1 MSTEYVSHTQ
11 TKDGVI
17 TVCHDRLSGE
27 EFTVKSKY
35 LVGADGGNSKVAKD
49 AGLPFEGKM
58 GVRGSMNIWFRA
70 DLSELVAHR
79 PAVLYPIMQP
89 GAEVGGIG
97 MGLIRMVRPWNE
109 WLIVWG
115 YDIDEPAPVIDEA
128 KTTEIAR
135 QLVGKPDL
143 EIKLLG
149 ANTWTVNNMYAT
161 RMQDGRVFCMGDA
174 THRHPPSGG
183 LGSNTS
189 IQDAFNLAWKL
200 AAVIKG
206 NAGEALLDSYT
217 LERAPVAKQI
227 VTRANQSI
235 AEFAPL
241 YQALGIAETTDG
253 ATMQA
258 NMHARSQST
267 AAAEKQREEIREALA
282 FKKYELDA
290 HGVEMNQRYR
300 SNAIVTDGQ
309 DEPAF
314 ERDAELYYQSTTWP
328 GARLPHAWVFD
339 KRGRQHST
347 LDLAG
352 HGQFTVFT
360 GLGGEAWV
368 EAARHVGEEFGI
380 DINVHVV
387 GPRQAYADHAGEWAG
402 VKEIGDSGCL
412 LVRPDHH
419 VAWRSFEKVPDPVA
433 ELRRA
438 LQTVLAK

>member
-1 MSTEYVSHTQ
+1 
-11 TKDGVI
+11 
-17 TVCHDRLSGE
+17 LSGE

-35 LVGADGGNSKVAKD
+35 LVGADGGNSRVAKN

-70 DLSELVAHR
+70 DLSEFVAHR

-89 GAEVGGIG
+89 GSEVGGIG
-97 MGLIRMVRPWNE
+97 MGVIRMVRPWNE

-115 YDIDEPAPVIDEA
+115 YDIDDPAPVIDEA
-128 KTTEIAR
+128 KATEIAR

-174 THRHPPSGG
+174 AHRHPPSGG

-206 NAGEALLDSYT
+206 KAGDALLDSYT

-241 YQALGIAETTDG
+241 YEALGIAETTDG
-253 ATMQA
+253 KVMQA
-258 NMHARSQST
+258 NMHARSLST
-267 AAAEKQREEIREALA
+267 AAAEKQREEIREALV

-300 SNAIVTDGQ
+300 SSAIVTDGQ
-309 DEPAF
+309 EEPAF
-314 ERDAELYYQSTTWP
+314 ERDSELYYQATTWP
-328 GARLPHAWVFD
+328 GASLPHAWVFD
-339 KRGRQHST
+339 KQGRQHST

-352 HGQFTVFT
+352 HGRFTVFT

-368 EAARHVGEEFGI
+368 EAAAHVAGELGVEI
-380 DINVHVV
+380 DVRVI
-387 GPRQAYADHAGEWAG
+387 GPRQAYADHAGEWAI
-402 VKEIGDSGCL
+402 VKEISDSGCL
-412 LVRPDHH
+412 LIRPDHH
-419 VAWRSFEKVPDPVA
+419 VAWRSFELAADPAA
-433 ELRRA
+433 ELRRV